1 MRILSEWL
9 ADDAKNGLT
18 AILFIDLDRFKEVND
33 ALGHTIGDELIKRVA
48 RRIKKLAL
56 LTNDGR
62 SGGDEFY
69 WPYLLTSRE
78 HILTLADQLLQALG
92 AHFYV
97 DEYELFISA
106 SIGIAFA
113 EDADNNPEYLIR
125 NADTAL
131 YQAKDN
137 GRNTYHIY
145 SQAVHRDLAK
155 KLEMVKQLRHA
166 VEQEALE
173 VYYQPKVEL
182 LGHRITGLEALVR
195 WV

>member
-1 MRILSEWL
+1 M
-9 ADDAKNGLT
+9 
-18 AILFIDLDRFKEVND
+18 
-33 ALGHTIGDELIKRVA
+33 
-48 RRIKKLAL
+48 
-56 LTNDGR
+56 
-62 SGGDEFY
+62 
-69 WPYLLTSRE
+69 
-78 HILTLADQLLQALG
+78 
-92 AHFYV
+92 
-97 DEYELFISA
+97 
-106 SIGIAFA
+106 
-113 EDADNNPEYLIR
+113 DNNPEYLIR

-145 SQAVHRDLAK
+145 SQAVHRDLA

-195 WV
+195 WVKDDGSDWPRPIYSYRRGYRLNYTTIRIRHADRL